1 MLFRKL
7 LTVFFTSLFLIGCQP
22 ASSVPTSASEIET
35 STPPMNN
42 TASPSTSGQGVKDWW
57 HPTAGLT
64 WQWQLTG
71 KLNLDLHTEVIDI
84 DLDVGKSVV
93 DHYHSQGT
101 KVICYIS
108 VGSYENWRTDA
119 DQFPDEVLGKDYE
132 GWSGEKWLDIRRID
146 LLAPIM
152 LARLDECAAKG
163 FDGVEPDNMQIWDN
177 DTGFPLTYDDQLQY
191 ALWLAEEAHKRG
203 LAIGQKNAPDQTKD
217 LVEVLDFAITED
229 AFYYDWAKDMLPY
242 IQADKPVFAAEYT
255 DLPGDF
261 QEFCRQSKELGFS
274 TILKHRDLD
283 SWLETCH

>member
-1 MLFRKL
+1 MRLFREPGWIL
-7 LTVFFTSLFLIGCQP
+7 IPTVILALSLFACASTELETAPVADESAMPDESSHSP
-22 ASSVPTSASEIET
+22 A
-35 STPPMNN
+35 
-42 TASPSTSGQGVKDWW
+42 KDWW
-57 HPTAGLT
+57 HPAASLT

-71 KLNLDLHTEVIDI
+71 KLNLDLQTDVIDI

-93 DHYHSQGT
+93 DYYHSKGT

-119 DQFPDEVLGKDYE
+119 DQFPEEVLGNDYE

-163 FDGVEPDNMQIWDN
+163 FDGIEPDNMQIWDN
-177 DTGFPLTYDDQLQY
+177 DTGFPLTYEDQLRY
-191 ALWLAEEAHKRG
+191 SFWLAEEAHKRG

-217 LVEVLDFAITED
+217 LVDVYDFAITED
-229 AFYYDWAKDMLPY
+229 AFYYDWAKDLLPY
-242 IQADKPVFAAEYT
+242 IRANKPVFAAEYT

-261 QEFCRQSKELGFS
+261 QDFCRQSKDLGFS
-274 TILKHRDLD
+274 TILKHRDLNG
-283 SWLETCH
+283 WLETCP

>member
-1 MLFRKL
+1 MRLSSNLPRVLVLILILALGLVACASNDFETAPVMKE
-7 LTVFFTSLFLIGCQP
+7 TVSMPEGTSPTP
-22 ASSVPTSASEIET
+22 A
-35 STPPMNN
+35 N
-42 TASPSTSGQGVKDWW
+42 DWW
-57 HPTAGLT
+57 RPTAGLT

-71 KLNLDLHTEVIDI
+71 KLDLDMQTDVIDI

-93 DHYHSQGT
+93 DHYHSKGT

-119 DQFPDEVLGKDYE
+119 DQFPEEVLGKDYE

-163 FDGVEPDNMQIWDN
+163 FDGVEPDNMEIWDN
-177 DTGFPLTYDDQLQY
+177 DTGFPLTYKDQLRY
-191 ALWLAEEAHKRG
+191 ALWLAEEAHKRS

-217 LVEVLDFAITED
+217 LVGVYDFAITED
-229 AFYYDWAKDMLPY
+229 AFYYNWAEDMLPY
-242 IQADKPVFAAEYT
+242 IQANKPVFAAEYT

-261 QEFCRQSKELGFS
+261 QEFCRQSEELGFS

-283 SWLETCH
+283 AWLENCP

>member
-1 MLFRKL
+1 MRLFRDL
-7 LTVFFTSLFLIGCQP
+7 GRILILIVILNLSLSACASNELETAPVMEESDSMPEGTSPTP
-22 ASSVPTSASEIET
+22 A
-35 STPPMNN
+35 
-42 TASPSTSGQGVKDWW
+42 KDWW
-57 HPTAGLT
+57 RPAAGLT

-71 KLNLDLHTEVIDI
+71 KLNLDLSTDVIDI

-93 DHYHSQGT
+93 DHYHAQGT

-146 LLAPIM
+146 LLSPIM

-177 DTGFPLTYDDQLQY
+177 DTGFPLTYEDQLHY
-191 ALWLAEEAHKRG
+191 SLWLAEEAHKRG
-203 LAIGQKNAPDQTKD
+203 MAIGQKNAPDQTKD
-217 LVEVLDFAITED
+217 LVGVFDFAITED

-242 IQADKPVFAAEYT
+242 IQANKPVFAAEYT
-255 DLPGDF
+255 DFPGDF
-261 QEFCRQSKELGFS
+261 QAFCRQSEELGFS
-274 TILKHRDLD
+274 TILKHRDLNA
-283 SWLETCH
+283 WLETCP

>member
-1 MLFRKL
+1 MRLFREPGRIL
-7 LTVFFTSLFLIGCQP
+7 LLFLVLTWTLNAC
-22 ASSVPTSASEIET
+22 ASNGLETTPVMKEITSMPEGTSPTSA
-35 STPPMNN
+35 N
-42 TASPSTSGQGVKDWW
+42 DWW
-57 HPTAGLT
+57 QPTAGLT

-71 KLNLDLHTEVIDI
+71 KLNLDFQTDVIDI
-84 DLDVGKSVV
+84 DLDVGQSVV
-93 DHYHSQGT
+93 DHYHTKGT

-163 FDGVEPDNMQIWDN
+163 FDAVEPDNMQIWDN
-177 DTGFPLTYDDQLQY
+177 DTGFPLTYDDQLRY
-191 ALWLAEEAHKRG
+191 VLWVAEEAHKRG

-217 LVEVLDFAITED
+217 LVEVFDFAITED
-229 AFYYDWAKDMLPY
+229 AFYYDWAEDMLPY
-242 IQADKPVFAAEYT
+242 IQANKPVFAAEYT

-261 QEFCRQSKELGFS
+261 HKFCLLSKGLGFS
-274 TILKHRDLD
+274 TILKHRGLD
-283 SWLETCH
+283 AWLEPCS